1 MSTIS
6 PNPNYNGS
14 IAITWTAVSGATC
27 YYVYRDTNPITTV
40 GLLNFVANTTTTSD
54 IDTIGSIGTYYYT
67 IVASSLFGNS
77 SVSNN
82 VSVTVSPPIPPLM
95 STISPNPNYNGSI
108 AITWTAVSGATCYYV
123 YRDTNPITTVG
134 LLNFVANTTTTS
146 DIDTIGSIGT
156 YYYAIVASSLF
167 GNSSVSNN
175 VSVRVSTP
183 GSPVNFQVTRGIYSL
198 GLNWSAP
205 INNPGSTITY
215 YNIYWGVSN
224 SSLSFLISEPLLQS
238 WYNKTDLGINE
249 TYYFAISVNNT
260 LGEGTLCAI
269 LSNTTIVFPRAPTNL
284 STDGICE
291 SDRNILEC
299 ASR

>member
-1 MSTIS
+1 MCTTANLSLQSLIAYKWAILLCYFRLERIWNFSSLELLKCSNSPTTITACDQ
-6 PNPNYNGS
+6 YNFS
-14 IAITWTAVSGATC
+14 QSKLYWID
-27 YYVYRDTNPITTV
+27 RDHMDCGKRGDMLLCLSRNTNPITTV

-54 IDTIGSIGTYYYT
+54 IDTIGSIGTYYYA

-82 VSVTVSPPIPPLM
+82 VSLCTVSPPIPPLM

-175 VSVRVSTP
+175 VSVTVSP
-183 GSPVNFQVTRGIYSL
+183 
-198 GLNWSAP
+198 P
-205 INNPGSTITY
+205 IPPLMSTI
-215 YNIYWGVSN
+215 SPN
-224 SSLSFLISEPLLQS
+224 SQL
-238 WYNKTDLGINE
+238 
-249 TYYFAISVNNT
+249 
-260 LGEGTLCAI
+260 
-269 LSNTTIVFPRAPTNL
+269 
-284 STDGICE
+284 
-291 SDRNILEC
+291 
-299 ASR
+299 